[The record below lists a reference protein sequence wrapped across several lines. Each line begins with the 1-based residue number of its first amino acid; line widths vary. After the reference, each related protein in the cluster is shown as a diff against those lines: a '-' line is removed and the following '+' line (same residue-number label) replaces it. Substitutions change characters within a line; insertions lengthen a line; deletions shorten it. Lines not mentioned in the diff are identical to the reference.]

1 MNIFFNINSI
11 DDPFGKSMIYNEIH
25 LYDKVFVK
33 MAMRRF
39 FSLVTYYYITYSQTY
54 RPNTHEYVMI
64 ICINLVFNNTHMDQK
79 YHVNVNNQQNY
90 GPKVMILLQL
100 FLSYGQK

>member
-1 MNIFFNINSI
+1 
-11 DDPFGKSMIYNEIH
+11 MIYNEIH
-25 LYDKVFVK
+25 LYDKVIGSFCEK

-90 GPKVMILLQL
+90 GPKVTFLLQL
-100 FLSYGQK
+100 FLSYDQK